1 MAHTLV
7 GLEAEVV
14 KSSARQNTGLRGKVV
29 DETKNLVVLETP
41 EGDKRVPKAS
51 SVFRFFLAESE
62 GGGHADVEGKKMMF
76 RPVERAK
83 KMKI

>member
-51 SVFRFFLAESE
+51 SVFRFFLGKGE
-62 GGGHADVEGKKMMF
+62 GHTDVEGKKMMF